1 MLLQMAAMA
10 LSPIAAMSLA
20 LTSETWQDSMRDF
33 AERLRDRMRL
43 AVDKDTFQARMQGLD
58 NSMTFMDWTYKLT
71 GVDLT
76 HIWDPELWVK
86 FKEAVWNDQPQV
98 FWNELMDRI
107 EYSEYLGGLAIRQQL
122 QRGQADSKLS
132 AHPCLKQTQGC
143 AQTHT
148 VLTTASLF
156 VAPSQRV
163 SFPRP
168 A

>member
-10 LSPIAAMSLA
+10 LSPIAAMSFA

-122 QRGQADSKLS
+122 QR
-132 AHPCLKQTQGC
+132 
-143 AQTHT
+143 
-148 VLTTASLF
+148 V
-156 VAPSQRV
+156 R
-163 SFPRP
+163 
-168 A
+168 